1 MQRHRRFLLWQL
13 CPGESWAW
21 RWCSCLASGDP
32 GGPKCAGTWTAS
44 ATGLTALSESFLE
57 PLVAGDQQAS
67 DQSFSVAPPGQA
79 LRGLP
84 CLEPSTV
91 VWSIRH
97 IKGAP
102 LAGVLLCR
110 LAHQTLKG
118 VPWVGPYS
126 VFWSINHWKEHRGW
140 GEVLLCSSMHQAF
153 DRPASLLFSCRC
165 WRVGRGRLWWW
176 LHPLCMTQQYRL
188 VSMVAQLSSTGISH
202 HNLLP
207 HTSSVCLSA
216 VNNSPRPE
224 VVPQPLKSSS
234 QPLCLPG
241 DLYPSPGY
249 VWLWQ
254 GLSDSH
260 FI

>member
-1 MQRHRRFLLWQL
+1 MFLAVAALPRWELSMEVVQLLGFRGPWWPQVCRDMDCLSHRTYGPIRVF
-13 CPGESWAW
+13 SWAS
-21 RWCSCLASGDP
+21 CSWWS
-32 GGPKCAGTWTAS
+32 AG
-44 ATGLTALSESFLE
+44 LF
-57 PLVAGDQQAS
+57 

-84 CLEPSTV
+84 CLESSD

-126 VFWSINHWKEHRGW
+126 VFWSINHLKEHRGW

-188 VSMVAQLSSTGISH
+188 VSMAAQLSSTGISH
-202 HNLLP
+202 HNILP
-207 HTSSVCLSA
+207 HIPSICLSA
-216 VNNSPRPE
+216 VNNSLHPG
-224 VVPQPLKSSS
+224 VVL
-234 QPLCLPG
+234 
-241 DLYPSPGY
+241 
-249 VWLWQ
+249 
-254 GLSDSH
+254 
-260 FI
+260 